1 MCDAA
6 DYPMQQLTRES
17 LVIFVT
23 STFGH
28 NQPPY
33 SGSNLKAFV
42 NKPDTKLNNLT
53 YAVLALGNSVYP
65 SFCSFGKL
73 FDKRLAEVG
82 AQRLMP
88 VTLCDEVGATLFLL
102 VERKVQQRLKLCTV
116 LIPSKV

>member
-1 MCDAA
+1 MCDAQ
-6 DYPMQQLTRES
+6 DYPVQQLTRES

-33 SGSNLKAFV
+33 SGSALKAFV
-42 NKPDTKLNNLT
+42 NKQDTKLPNLA

-73 FDKRLAEVG
+73 FDRRLTEVG

-88 VTLCDEVGATLFLL
+88 VTLCDEVSAGAVVFEKRPTSHDF
-102 VERKVQQRLKLCTV
+102 TM
-116 LIPSKV
+116 